1 MVSFCHVVMVISIF
15 MSIVVMSKLEEIKNP
30 FGIINLCMACQITQ
44 RKHFQFELMGPQ
56 VCVDIHKPLVQCET
70 QR

>member
-15 MSIVVMSKLEEIKNP
+15 MSIVCKLEEIKNP
-30 FGIINLCMACQITQ
+30 FDIINLCVACQITQ
-44 RKHFQFELMGPQ
+44 RKHFQFELMGPR